1 MSNNQEDLYHI
12 LGVSE
17 TASDDE
23 IKKAYKKLAVRWH
36 PDKNQDNREEAERRF
51 KEISHAFSVL
61 KDKQQ
66 RQEYDAM
73 RKGGFS
79 TGGGGGRF
87 HNFSDFDFGS
97 HDMGFD
103 FYDKMFKD
111 FFKSGNFGDFS
122 AFDKD
127 DDGFFSN
134 NFSSNF
140 GGVGSTSTKT
150 VTTIINGKKVT
161 KTEKTFIDKDGKK
174 VTEIT
179 ESDGSGNTTKKMI
192 TGNTTSTSN
201 NNGFRG
207 SSNQLSNFNG
217 HNMDD
222 DDFGFGGMGGFGNM
236 GGGFFN
242 DPFFSKK
249 SSSNG
254 YNKKK

>member
-1 MSNNQEDLYHI
+1 MSNNQEDLYKI

-17 TASDDE
+17 NASDEE

-36 PDKNQDNREEAERRF
+36 PDKNQDNREEAEKKF

-66 RQEYDAM
+66 KQEYDAM

-79 TGGGGGRF
+79 NGNGTRF
-87 HNFSDFDFGS
+87 SNFSDFDFGS

-111 FFKSGNFGDFS
+111 FFKSSKFGDFS
-122 AFDKD
+122 AFDND
-127 DDGFFSN
+127 DDGFFG

-140 GGVGSTSTKT
+140 GGVGSCSTKT

-161 KTEKTFIDKDGKK
+161 KTEKTYVDKDGKK

-179 ESDGSGNTTKKMI
+179 ESDGSGSTTKKMI
-192 TGNTTSTSN
+192 SNGNSN
-201 NNGFRG
+201 NNDFREN
-207 SSNQLSNFNG
+207 SNQISNFHGIN
-217 HNMDD
+217 DD
-222 DDFGFGGMGGFGNM
+222 DDFGFGM

-254 YNKKK
+254 YSKKKK